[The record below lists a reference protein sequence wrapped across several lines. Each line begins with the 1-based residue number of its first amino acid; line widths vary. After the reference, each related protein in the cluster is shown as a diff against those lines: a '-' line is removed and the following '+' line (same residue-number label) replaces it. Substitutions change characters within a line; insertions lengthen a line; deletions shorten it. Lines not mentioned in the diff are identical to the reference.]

1 MDVPR
6 RQATPECPA
15 PRRLPLFVLP
25 GVLYPGMQMPLHIF
39 EPRYRRMV
47 ARCVETGG
55 DFGLVHHDP
64 DASGPFLIDEGRVGC
79 SARILEYK
87 PIPDGR
93 SLILVQGGA
102 RFSIVD
108 GIESDEP
115 YYEALVRRYD
125 DDAVAGAL
133 PARRSASISLFRE
146 VAGRALDPGAELP
159 GFEPRAEVSFGLA
172 ERIHLEMGWRQA
184 LLESRNE
191 FDRLDRID
199 AVLRAVLSR
208 YD

>member
-1 MDVPR
+1 MAEPG
-6 RQATPECPA
+6 AL
-15 PRRLPLFVLP
+15 RRLPLFVLR
-25 GVLYPGMQMPLHIF
+25 GVLYPGTQMPLHIF

-47 ARCVETGG
+47 ARCLESDGR
-55 DFGLVHHDP
+55 FGLVHHDP

-79 SARILEYK
+79 LARIVEFK

-93 SLILVQGGA
+93 SLLLIEGES
-102 RFSIVD
+102 RFVIRD

-115 YYEALVRRYD
+115 FYEALVAHYAD
-125 DDAVAGAL
+125 LPHPVAGL
-133 PARRSASISLFRE
+133 RARRAASIRLFRD
-146 VAGRALDPGAELP
+146 VADRAMDPGATLP
-159 GFEPRAEVSFGLA
+159 GFDPDEETSFALA

-184 LLESRNE
+184 LLESRSE

>member
-1 MDVPR
+1 MADQPGL
-6 RQATPECPA
+6 
-15 PRRLPLFVLP
+15 RRLPLFVLP
-25 GVLYPGMQMPLHIF
+25 GVLYPGAQIPLHIF

-55 DFGLVHHDP
+55 EFGLIHHDP

-79 SARILEYK
+79 AARILEYK

-93 SLILVQGGA
+93 SLILVQGGQ
-102 RFSIVD
+102 RFAIAD

-115 YYEALVRRYD
+115 YYEALVEAYED
-125 DDAVAGAL
+125 ELPAPAGL
-133 PARRSASISLFRE
+133 PARRAGSIRLFRE
-146 VAGRALDPGAELP
+146 VAGRAMDPGAPLP
-159 GFEPRAEVSFGLA
+159 SLDPEREVSFALA

-191 FDRLDRID
+191 VDRLDRID
-199 AVLRAVLSR
+199 AVLRAVFAR
-208 YD
+208 YE

>member
-1 MDVPR
+1 MSSPN
-6 RQATPECPA
+6 
-15 PRRLPLFVLP
+15 RRLPLFVLP
-25 GVLYPGMQMPLHIF
+25 SVLYPGMQMPLHIF

-47 ARCVETGG
+47 ARCVETSGE
-55 DFGLVHHDP
+55 FGLVYHDP

-79 SARILEYK
+79 AARILEFK

-93 SLILVQGGA
+93 SLILVQGVE
-102 RFSIVD
+102 RFAIRD
-108 GIESDEP
+108 GIESEEP
-115 YYEALVRRYD
+115 FYEALVESYVD
-125 DDAVAGAL
+125 YAAVGAGL
-133 PARRSASISLFRE
+133 RARRADSIGLFRE
-146 VAGRALDPGAELP
+146 VAARAMDAGATLP
-159 GFEPRAEVSFGLA
+159 CVDEDRETSFLLG

-208 YD
+208 YE